1 MRNSV
6 TLYTDYTDLCLPGPA
21 AEETVEC
28 YKSDRAPCPDW
39 RRCEQ
44 VGAYPEV
51 IAVEAER
58 A

>member
-21 AEETVEC
+21 VEETVEF
-28 YKSDRAPCPDW
+28 YKVIVLRVRTGADVNRF
-39 RRCEQ
+39 
-44 VGAYPEV
+44 GAYPKV